1 MIAEEIAF
9 ELPERLEARRPPEM
23 RGIARDA
30 VRLLHSDA
38 RTGAVEHRTFSD
50 FPNLIGA
57 RDLLVVNDS
66 ATLPAALEA
75 RGRDG
80 TTFPLH
86 VSARV
91 TNTLWIVEPRGPR
104 RVGDVLGLA
113 AGGSATLLE
122 RVAPDADRLWYARV
136 DVCDPYVEYLHRYGR
151 AIRYAYLAG
160 SYPIAI
166 YQTIF
171 ARVPGSA
178 EMPSAGRPFTAR
190 TLADL
195 RARGV
200 KIATVTLH
208 AGVSSAEASSAASS
222 SRSRKSTRT
231 PSSRATRATVN
242 ATRRAGGRVI
252 AIGTTVVRALE
263 SAVVRGSVVAS
274 SGWTD
279 LVVTPQRGLAAT
291 DGILTG
297 FHEPRASHL
306 AMLRAFAPA
315 SVLEAAYR
323 AALGGEYLWHEFGD
337 VHLILDAA
345 SRKML

>member
-208 AGVSSAEASSAASS
+208 AGVSSAEAHEAPQAE
-222 SRSRKSTRT
+222 
-231 PSSRATRATVN
+231 PYVVPHATADAVN